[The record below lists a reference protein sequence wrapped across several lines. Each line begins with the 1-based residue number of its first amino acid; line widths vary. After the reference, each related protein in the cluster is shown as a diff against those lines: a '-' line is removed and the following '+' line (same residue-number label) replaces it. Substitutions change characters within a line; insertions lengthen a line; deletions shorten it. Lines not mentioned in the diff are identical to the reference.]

1 MSMMDFASALGG
13 AGGGAPPGAP
23 PDLGGAP
30 PGLDGGGPPPDLGA
44 GPDQAA
50 PPGDTGQGGQ
60 TYSTSLE
67 ALQVAEDALHAF
79 IQMDPDHGDRAIAAQ
94 CLQNVLKLQAA
105 NQDSSNSGDLSSL
118 KRALGQG
125 PGANAGPVGQAA
137 AAAGPPPGPP
147 GGGY

>member
-13 AGGGAPPGAP
+13 AGGGAPPGADP
-23 PDLGGAP
+23 GGA
-30 PGLDGGGPPPDLGA
+30 PPDLGA
-44 GPDQAA
+44 PPPDQGA
-50 PPGDTGQGGQ
+50 PPDDTGQGGEQ